1 MIEFN
6 VTQNQESIN
15 RCRKQKTFWFFNILM
30 AILATSCTAPTS
42 STQQSVSKP
51 VPRNEILW
59 DTWGI
64 PHIYGKDA
72 VGLFHGFGWAQAQS
86 HGNLILRLYGQ
97 ARGRAAEYWGA
108 DYLESDRWVRTMGVP
123 RRAEEWYQAQSPEFR
138 NYLDAFAAGVNHYA
152 KEHPDQ
158 ISDDVKIVLPV
169 KATDII
175 AHAQRITHFTFVVNS
190 GSVKNQAKDWHPDGS
205 NAWAIAPS
213 HSESGHA
220 LLLAN
225 PHLRWADLFLWY
237 EAQFIAPGVNLYG
250 ATLVGAPLLTIA
262 FNDYL
267 GWTHTVNTHDGADL
281 YELTLAD
288 GGYRWDGG
296 VRKFEREEQTLK
308 VKQKDGSLREEKL
321 VVRRSIH
328 GPVVE
333 EKNGKA
339 LALRVVGL
347 DQSYGLQQYW
357 DMGRAKNFAEFEAA
371 EKRLQSPM
379 FTVMYADRDG
389 HIMHLFGGRT
399 PVRPKGNYNWAGIV
413 PGDTAATLWTKTH
426 PYEELP
432 RVVDPPSGWLQ
443 NANDPPWTTT
453 FPPALDADKFPAYM
467 APRFMSFRAQRSA
480 RMLMEDPHISF
491 EELVRYKHFTR
502 MELADR
508 ILDDLS
514 SAVKQK
520 GGEKAQRA
528 MDVLESW
535 DRCADAQSRGAILFE
550 AFFKELTQRAG
561 KSGPFAVPWNEKSP
575 LNTPDG
581 LADPAMAVAAL
592 EAAAD
597 KVQADYGSLD
607 VAWGKVYH
615 LLIDKVDLPANGG
628 PSDLGIFRAAYF
640 GRTNSG
646 PLQMGGGDSYVAA
659 IEFANPVRA
668 KALIG
673 YGNSS
678 QPGSPH
684 RTDQLPLFARKE
696 LRPVWRT
703 RQEIEAHLEARKVF

>member
-1 MIEFN
+1 MTEFN
-6 VTQNQESIN
+6 FMRRVSISTLW
-15 RCRKQKTFWFFNILM
+15 QKPKSIGLFSLLIAVFLS
-30 AILATSCTAPTS
+30 SCTLPDASNRTPASERVT
-42 STQQSVSKP
+42 
-51 VPRNEILW
+51 RNEILW

-64 PHIYGKDA
+64 PHIYARDA
-72 VGLFHGFGWAQAQS
+72 TGLFHGFGWAQAQS
-86 HGNLILRLYGQ
+86 HGNLILKLYGQ
-97 ARGRAAEYWGA
+97 ARGRAAEYWGTE
-108 DYLESDRWVRTMGVP
+108 YLDSDKWVRTMGVP
-123 RRAEEWYQAQSPEFR
+123 RRAEEWVQAQSPEFR
-138 NYLDAFAAGVNHYA
+138 RYLDAFAKGINEFA

-169 KATDII
+169 TATDII
-175 AHAQRITHFTFVVNS
+175 AHSQRITHFTFVVNS
-190 GSVKNQAKDWHPDGS
+190 GSVKNQAKDWNPDGS

-225 PHLRWADLFLWY
+225 PHLRWADFFLWY
-237 EAQFIAPGVNLYG
+237 EAQFIAPGVNLCG
-250 ATLVGAPLLTIA
+250 ATLVGSPLLTIA

-281 YELTLAD
+281 YELTLAE

-296 VRKFEREEQTLK
+296 VRPFEHEDQILK
-308 VKQKDGSLREEKL
+308 VKEKDGTLREEKL

-333 EKNGKA
+333 EKKGRA

-347 DQSYGLQQYW
+347 DQPYGFQQYW
-357 DMGRAKNFAEFEAA
+357 DMGRAKNLAQFETAV
-371 EKRLQSPM
+371 KRLQNPM

-389 HIMHLFGGRT
+389 HILHLFGGRT
-399 PVRPKGNYNWAGIV
+399 PIRPKGNYNWSGIV
-413 PGDTAATLWTKTH
+413 PGDTSATLWTKTH

-432 RVVDPPSGWLQ
+432 RVVDPATGWLQ

-453 FPPALDADKFPAYM
+453 YPLALDADKFPSYM
-467 APRFMSFRAQRSA
+467 APRFMHFRAQRSA

-491 EELVRYKHFTR
+491 DEMVRYKHSTR

-514 SAVKQK
+514 SAVQQR
-520 GGEKAQRA
+520 GGEKAKRA
-528 MDVLESW
+528 LVVLESW
-535 DRCADAQSRGAILFE
+535 DRCADAESRGAVLFE

-561 KSGPFAVPWNEKSP
+561 KSGLFAIPWSEKAP
-575 LNTPDG
+575 LTTPDG
-581 LADPAMAVAAL
+581 LADAAMAVAAL

-597 KVQADYGSLD
+597 QVQADYGSLD

-615 LLIDKVDLPANGG
+615 LRIDEVDLPANGG
-628 PSDLGIFRAAYF
+628 PSELGIFRAAYF
-640 GRTNSG
+640 GRANKG
-646 PLQMGGGDSYVAA
+646 PLQMVGGDSYVAA

-668 KALIG
+668 MALIG

-678 QPGSPH
+678 QPGSLH
-684 RTDQLPLFARKE
+684 RTDQLPLYARKE

-703 RQEIEAHLEARKVF
+703 RQDVETHLESRKVF

>member
-1 MIEFN
+1 MTELN
-6 VTQNQESIN
+6 VPPREKNFVLW
-15 RCRKQKTFWFFNILM
+15 RKQTTIWIYIFFVAL
-30 AILATSCTAPTS
+30 LATSCTAPAP
-42 STQQSVSKP
+42 TQPAKATAVA
-51 VPRNEILW
+51 RNEILW
-59 DTWGI
+59 DSWGI
-64 PHIYGKDA
+64 PHIYGIDA
-72 VGLFHGFGWAQAQS
+72 AGLFHGFGWAQAQS
-86 HGNLILRLYGQ
+86 HGNLILRLYGH
-97 ARGRAAEYWGA
+97 ARGRAAEYWGG
-108 DYLESDRWVRTMGVP
+108 DYLDSDRWVRTMGVP

-138 NYLDAFAAGVNHYA
+138 NYLDAFVAGINDYA

-158 ISDDVKIVLPV
+158 ISDDVKVVLPV

-175 AHAQRITHFTFVVNS
+175 AHGQRVTHFTFVVNS
-190 GSVKNQAKDWHPDGS
+190 GSVKSQAKDWHPDGS

-225 PHLRWADLFLWY
+225 PHLRWADFYLWY
-237 EAQFIAPGVNLYG
+237 EAHFIAPGVNLYG
-250 ATLVGAPLLTIA
+250 ATLVGSPLLSIA

-267 GWTHTVNTHDGADL
+267 GWTHTVNTLDGADL
-281 YELTLAD
+281 YELTLMD

-308 VKQKDGSLREEKL
+308 VKQKDGSLQEEKL

-347 DQSYGLQQYW
+347 DQPYSAQQYW
-357 DMGRAKNFAEFEAA
+357 DMGRARNLAEFEAA
-371 EKRLQSPM
+371 EKRLQNPM

-399 PVRPKGNYNWAGIV
+399 PVRPKGNYNWARIV
-413 PGDTAATLWTKTH
+413 PGDTSVTLWTSTH

-432 RVVDPPSGWLQ
+432 RVVDPSTGWLQ

-453 FPPALDADKFPAYM
+453 FPPALDANNFPSYM
-467 APRFMSFRAQRSA
+467 APRFMHFRAQRSA
-480 RMLMEDPHISF
+480 RMLMEDPRISF
-491 EELVRYKHFTR
+491 EKLVRYKHSTR

-514 SAVKQK
+514 SAVQQH
-520 GGEKAQRA
+520 GGEKAKRA
-528 MDVLESW
+528 IVVLESW
-535 DRCADAQSRGAILFE
+535 DRCADAESRGAVLFE

-561 KSGPFAVPWNEKSP
+561 KGGPFAVPWNEKSP
-575 LNTPDG
+575 LKTPGG

-597 KVQADYGSLD
+597 KVQADHGSLD

-615 LLIDKVDLPANGG
+615 LIIDKVDLPANGG

-640 GRTNSG
+640 GRTNGG
-646 PLQMGGGDSYVAA
+646 PMQIAGGDSYVAA
-659 IEFANPVRA
+659 IEFSNPVRA

-703 RQEIEAHLEARKVF
+703 RQEIEAHLESRKVF

>member
-1 MIEFN
+1 MTVSSVQHCQRNYSPWRARRPLWRFG
-6 VTQNQESIN
+6 
-15 RCRKQKTFWFFNILM
+15 LLL
-30 AILATSCTAPTS
+30 AILAACCTSPSC
-42 STQQSVSKP
+42 STHSPVSGP
-51 VPRNEILW
+51 VARNEILW

-64 PHIYGKDA
+64 PHVYGTDA

-108 DYLESDRWVRTMGVP
+108 EHLESDRWVRTMGVP
-123 RRAEEWYQAQSPEFR
+123 HRAEEWYQAQSAEFR
-138 NYLDAFAAGVNHYA
+138 NYLDAFAAGINDYA
-152 KEHPDQ
+152 REHPGQ
-158 ISDDVKIVLPV
+158 ISNEVKIVLPV
-169 KATDII
+169 KATDLI
-175 AHAQRITHFTFVVNS
+175 AHGQRITQFTFVVNS
-190 GSVKNQAKDWHPDGS
+190 GSVKSQAKDWHPDGS

-225 PHLRWADLFLWY
+225 PHLRWADFYLWY
-237 EAQFIAPGVNLYG
+237 EAQLTAPGINLSG
-250 ATLVGAPLLTIA
+250 ATLVGSPLLTIA
-262 FNDYL
+262 FNDHL

-288 GGYRWDGG
+288 GGYRWEGG
-296 VRKFEREEQTLK
+296 VRKFEREDQTLK
-308 VKQKDGSLREEKL
+308 VKQKDGTLREENL
-321 VVRRSIH
+321 LVRRSIH

-347 DQSYGLQQYW
+347 DQPHAFKQYW
-357 DMGRAKNFAEFEAA
+357 DMGRARNLAEFEAA
-371 EKRLQSPM
+371 ERTLQNPM

-389 HIMHLFGGRT
+389 HILHLFGGRT
-399 PVRPKGNYNWAGIV
+399 PVRPKGNYNWSGIV
-413 PGDTAATLWTKTH
+413 PGDTSATLWTKTH
-426 PYEELP
+426 PYDELP
-432 RVVDPPSGWLQ
+432 RVVDPASGWLQ

-453 FPPALDADKFPAYM
+453 FPPALDANKFPDYM
-467 APRFMSFRAQRSA
+467 APRFMHFRAQRSA
-480 RMLMEDPHISF
+480 RMLMEDPRISF
-491 EELVRYKHFTR
+491 EELVRYKHSTR

-508 ILDDLS
+508 ILDDLIR
-514 SAVKQK
+514 AVGKN
-520 GGEKAQRA
+520 GGDKAKRA
-528 MDVLESW
+528 IAVLQIW
-535 DRCADAQSRGAILFE
+535 DRCSDAESRGAVLFE
-550 AFFKELTQRAG
+550 AFFKELNQRAG
-561 KSGPFAVPWNEKSP
+561 KAGPFAVPWNEKSP

-592 EAAAD
+592 EAAATRVERD
-597 KVQADYGSLD
+597 HGSLD

-615 LLIDKVDLPANGG
+615 LLIDNVDLPANGG
-628 PSDLGIFRAAYF
+628 PNELGIFRAAYF
-640 GRTNSG
+640 GRTNNG
-646 PLQMGGGDSYVAA
+646 PLQMGGGDSYIAA
-659 IEFANPVRA
+659 IEFGNPVRA

-703 RQEIEAHLEARKVF
+703 RQEVEAHLEARKVF